1 MKGIVFREF
10 FELVENKFS
19 LETLDQI
26 IEESDLPSKGAYA
39 SAGTYPHQELVTV
52 LVKLSQHTGVTVP
65 DLLKTFGEHLVLV
78 FQKKFP
84 SFFNDC
90 KHPLDFLAGVD
101 GYVHVEVRKLYP
113 DAELPR
119 FHCTRTGPDTLIM
132 DYYSGRHLE
141 DLAEGLIVGT
151 LRYYGSSG
159 NVTREK
165 IEKEAKAGVRFHVK
179 LG

>member
-1 MKGIVFREF
+1 MVGRRATGGRAEGRP
-10 FELVENKFS
+10 EN
-19 LETLDQI
+19 ETEKSGDPRYRPARPCSNQAEAVLNR
-26 IEESDLPSKGAYA
+26 
-39 SAGTYPHQELVTV
+39 TV
-52 LVKLSQHTGVTVP
+52 V
-65 DLLKTFGEHLVLV
+65 
-78 FQKKFP
+78 FP

-165 IEKEAKAGVRFHVK
+165 IEKEGKAGVRFYIK